1 MPDLKISQ
9 LPLDDAIDGTELV
22 PLAQG
27 SANRRAT
34 LAAIRDYV
42 RAGLSVAIG
51 AVTGLQAALDAKA
64 ATTDPRL
71 SDARAPLAHKASHA
85 SGGSDALTPADI
97 GAAAAAHTH
106 SIANITGLQ
115 AALDA
120 KLGTPALATLIDGAN
135 IAWNLATQGPAAQV
149 TLAGNRTL
157 ANPSGLV
164 AGASYVLIVRQD
176 ATGGRT
182 LSYGS
187 AYKWPGGTAPA
198 LSTAPGVVDVLTF
211 ISDGSVLLGV
221 AAKAFS

>member
-1 MPDLKISQ
+1 MADLKISQ
-9 LPLDDAIDGTELV
+9 LPDAGALTGAELAPIVQSGGTRKAS
-22 PLAQG
+22 LA
-27 SANRRAT
+27 T
-34 LAAIRDYV
+34 V
-42 RAGLSVAIG
+42 RTWVLSGLTVAIS
-51 AVTGLQAALDAKA
+51 AVTGLQTALDAKA

-71 SDARAPLAHKASHA
+71 ADARAPLAHKASHA
-85 SGGSDALTPADI
+85 TGGADALAPADI
-97 GAAAAAHTH
+97 GAATASHTH
-106 SIANITGLQ
+106 AISAVTGLQ

-120 KLGTPALATLIDGAN
+120 KLGTPALFGLVDGAT

-198 LSTAPGVVDVLTF
+198 LSTAAGAVDVLTF

-221 AAKAFS
+221 AAKAFA